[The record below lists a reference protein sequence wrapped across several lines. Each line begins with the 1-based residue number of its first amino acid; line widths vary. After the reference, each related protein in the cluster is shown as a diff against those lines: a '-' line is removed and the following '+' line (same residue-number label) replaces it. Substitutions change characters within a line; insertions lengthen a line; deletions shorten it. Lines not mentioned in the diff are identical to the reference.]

1 MPQIKVGN
9 RSIELDDNGFIVDPD
24 DWNRDVAHA
33 LAGTTPLGPLQE
45 EHWRVILFVREY
57 YQKYNTAPMLRAI
70 SKRTKLAQK
79 RLRKLFPRGCR
90 ECMCLV
96 AGLPQPTG

>member
-1 MPQIKVGN
+1 MPRIKAGN
-9 RSIELDDNGFIVDPD
+9 RNIELDDNGFIADPN
-24 DWNRDVAHA
+24 DWNIEVAHV
-33 LAGTTPLGPLQE
+33 LAESSSLGPLQE

-57 YQKYNTAPMLRAI
+57 YEKYQTAPMLRAI
-70 SKRTKLAQK
+70 SKRTRFAEK

-90 ECMCLV
+90 ECMCLI